1 MAKSALIA
9 SYPKVPDI
17 AKKFNV
23 HIRTVWDWVYRGIIP
38 HYRMGRSVY
47 FKWED
52 IEQHMNENRYCGYQR
67 LPAQA
72 VIQTPQGPIPAQEE
86 MPFEGKGIAANSPFI
101 KIH

>member
-1 MAKSALIA
+1 MAKSALIS

-23 HIRTVWDWVYRGIIP
+23 HPRTVWDWVYRGIIP

-52 IEQHMNENRYCGYQR
+52 IDEHLNQNRYCGYQR
-67 LPAQA
+67 LPAQS
-72 VIQTPQGPIPAQEE
+72 VVQTAQGPVPAQTEL
-86 MPFEGKGIAANSPFI
+86 PFSGDGVGKKHPFI
-101 KIH
+101 KVT